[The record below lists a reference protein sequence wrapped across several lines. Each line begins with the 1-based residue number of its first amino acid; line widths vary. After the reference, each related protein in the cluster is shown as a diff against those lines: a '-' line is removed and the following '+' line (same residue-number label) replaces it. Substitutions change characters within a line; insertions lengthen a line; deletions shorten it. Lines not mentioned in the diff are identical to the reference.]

1 MNKSTLLIAA
11 GLLPWLAACNALTPS
26 TPAASVTPVAPAAAS
41 VAASATPE
49 APWVEQARSVSASVP
64 PKLQAVLKAA
74 IEQSG
79 PVEAIKVCNTAAPQ
93 MARAASAAS
102 GWQIKRVSLGQRN
115 PQAVPDAWERQT
127 LEAFDRSQAA
137 GADVTKLERAE
148 VVVENGQQVRRY
160 MRALPVQA
168 ACLQCHGTADKL
180 APGVAARLSELYPND
195 RGTGYLLGQI
205 RGAMTLRQVVQ

>member
-1 MNKSTLLIAA
+1 MKKSTLLIAA
-11 GLLPWLAACNALTPS
+11 GLLPWLAACNALAQS
-26 TPAASVTPVAPAAAS
+26 APAAPAAAS
-41 VAASATPE
+41 TTPE
-49 APWVEQARSVSASVP
+49 APWVNQARGVAASVP
-64 PKLQAVLKAA
+64 PKLQTVLKAA

-79 PVEAIKVCNTAAPQ
+79 PVEAIKVCNEAAPQ

-137 GADVTKLERAE
+137 GADVTQLERAE

-168 ACLQCHGTADKL
+168 ACLQCHGQADKL

-195 RGTGYLLGQI
+195 RGMGYLLGQI
-205 RGAMTLRQVVQ
+205 RGAMTLRQVVQQAQ